1 MSRSITPSQDLIPH
15 GFEMPAVQSLFTTFA
30 SGHFVKPGEFS
41 QPVKPVLETF
51 AGAYTEVYAAAA
63 IELDY
68 DEPNAV
74 TDAEIELVPAGDGV
88 SRIEISTRQIA
99 A

>member
-1 MSRSITPSQDLIPH
+1 M
-15 GFEMPAVQSLFTTFA
+15 EVPAAQQLFTTFA
-30 SGHFVKPGEFS
+30 PGHFVKPGQFA
-41 QPVKPVLETF
+41 QPVKPVLTTF

-74 TDAEIELVPAGDGV
+74 TDAEIELVPVGDGV
-88 SRIEISTRQIA
+88 SRLEISTVSVA

>member
-1 MSRSITPSQDLIPH
+1 MSRSIAPGRDLIPR
-15 GFEMPAVQSLFTTFA
+15 GVAIPALEQLFTTFA
-30 SGHFVKPGEFS
+30 NGHFVKPGQFS
-41 QPVKPVLETF
+41 QPVKPALTTF

-74 TDAEIELVPAGDGV
+74 TEAELEIVPAGEGSSV
-88 SRIEISTRQIA
+88 VVLSV
-99 A
+99 